1 MVKDTKRLREG
12 QMMWVT
18 LMDRVYE
25 EYNLQKLPLHF
36 QYQQYSY

>member
-1 MVKDTKRLREG
+1 MFEVTKGLREG
-12 QMMWVT
+12 QMMWIT

-25 EYNLQKLPLHF
+25 ECNLQKLPLHF